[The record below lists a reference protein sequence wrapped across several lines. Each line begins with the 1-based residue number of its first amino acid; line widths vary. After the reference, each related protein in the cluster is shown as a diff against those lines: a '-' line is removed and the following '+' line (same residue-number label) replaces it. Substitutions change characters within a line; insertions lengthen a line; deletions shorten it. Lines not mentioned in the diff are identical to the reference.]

1 LGALS
6 PDQENEKGD
15 PIMLLVEEQKKI
27 AALVNAMID
36 IPLVSEEVEQYIFE
50 HAVAIID
57 AALDDI
63 LPEVF
68 AGLLRDSDKGIDK
81 DHARDFAERL
91 VQAVNKRINLPYL
104 NEEQEDR
111 LIRTVVDPLVK
122 AMINGKRLDDIL
134 PEFSQPAS

>member
-1 LGALS
+1 
-6 PDQENEKGD
+6 
-15 PIMLLVEEQKKI
+15 MLLVEEQKKI
-27 AALVNAMID
+27 AALLNAMVD

-57 AALDDI
+57 ATLDDI

-68 AGLLRDSDKGIDK
+68 AGLLRDSNKGIDK

-122 AMINGKRLDDIL
+122 AMINGKRLDAIL
-134 PEFSQPAS
+134 PEFSQSTS

>member
-1 LGALS
+1 
-6 PDQENEKGD
+6 
-15 PIMLLVEEQKKI
+15 MLLVEEQKKI
-27 AALVNAMID
+27 AALVNAMVD
-36 IPLVSEEVEQYIFE
+36 IPLVSEEVEQVIFE

-68 AGLLRDSDKGIDK
+68 AGLLRDEAKGIDK

-91 VQAVNKRINLPYL
+91 VQAVNKRVNLPYL
-104 NEEQEDR
+104 NEEQEAR

-122 AMINGKRLDDIL
+122 SMIAGKRLDDIL
-134 PEFSQPAS
+134 PSLPQEQL